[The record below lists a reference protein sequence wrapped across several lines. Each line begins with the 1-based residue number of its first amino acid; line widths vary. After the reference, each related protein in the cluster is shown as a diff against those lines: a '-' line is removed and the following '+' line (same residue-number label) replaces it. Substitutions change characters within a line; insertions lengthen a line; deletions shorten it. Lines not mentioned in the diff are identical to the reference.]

1 MTDHFDKF
9 IKDKLNDYSSPV
21 PDGLWEKIQQGKD
34 ERRFA
39 AWWKNYW
46 LVGVIGFTAL
56 CGGALLWQKNN
67 SNINI
72 TTPSSSTIAK
82 DETVKGNNFGK
93 ATQPRELVDDNK
105 TSINQTSDANLSIT
119 KNINPSN
126 NNINDVSTS
135 DNNTNNFSTN
145 NSSKKDFFTRDKFVQ
160 SRVSF
165 THKSSSHITSANNK
179 TNTAISKNIDSYNS
193 EFRHTLFAT
202 AQQDKNIFYHPLN
215 EQLLNDLK
223 GIHLFG
229 GDDCPS
235 ARGAIKNDIYLEVYA
250 SPDYAKK
257 TTNNSNGNDAFLKRK
272 DSTESM
278 RLSYTAGFRLSKTI
292 GENLLLKA
300 GLQYSQINEKFTY
313 RTENERRLTTVIT
326 IRTVVRSPGDTVM
339 VRDTSTIEQ
348 IGYRVK
354 TTYNRYRSIDV
365 PLILA
370 YEWGNDNF
378 RAAVSGGVI
387 LNLYS
392 WAKGE
397 SLDTSYVPVPF
408 DKNSAQTFKQNIGM
422 GVYASL
428 SLIKRIS
435 DKAELFAEPYARY
448 NISNMTSNKSLY
460 TQRFEVAGLNL
471 GIRYKIN
478 RSGQRYYSR

>member
-1 MTDHFDKF
+1 MSEDFDKF
-9 IKDKLNDYSSPV
+9 IKNKLNDYSSPV

-46 LVGVIGFTAL
+46 LIGLIGFTAL

-67 SNINI
+67 TNINP
-72 TTPSSSTIAK
+72 TAPSSATITK
-82 DETVKGNNFGK
+82 NEIVKPNSRNL
-93 ATQPRELVDDNK
+93 ATQPKDLEENSL
-105 TSINQTSDANLSIT
+105 SQTPGANLSVT
-119 KNINPSN
+119 KNINPSHN
-126 NNINDVSTS
+126 SINDASASYGNTS
-135 DNNTNNFSTN
+135 
-145 NSSKKDFFTRDKFVQ
+145 NSSTKDFFTKDRFFE
-160 SRVSF
+160 SRVVL
-165 THKSSSHITSANNK
+165 TRKSASSIATNNNS
-179 TNTAISKNIDSYNS
+179 NTATSENTDNYNS
-193 EFRHTLFAT
+193 NFKHTLFAT
-202 AQQDKNIFYHPLN
+202 AEQDKNILNHPLN

-229 GDDCPS
+229 GEDCPS
-235 ARGAIKNDIYLEVYA
+235 ARGATKNDIYLEVYA

-272 DSTESM
+272 DSTERM

-292 GENLLLKA
+292 GEHLLLKA

-326 IRTVVRSPGDTVM
+326 IRTVIRSPGDTVM
-339 VRDTSTIEQ
+339 VKDTSTVEQ

-354 TTYNRYRSIDV
+354 TTYNRYRSVDV

-397 SLDTSYVPVPF
+397 SLDTSYVPVSF

-428 SLIKRIS
+428 SLIKRVG

>member
-1 MTDHFDKF
+1 MTEHFDKF
-9 IKDKLNDYSSPV
+9 IKNKLNDYSSPV

-34 ERRFA
+34 ERRFG

-46 LVGVIGFTAL
+46 LIGLIGFTAL
-56 CGGALLWQKNN
+56 CGGALLWQNN
-67 SNINI
+67 NRNVNL
-72 TTPSSSTIAK
+72 TAPSSSTVAK
-82 DETVKGNNFGK
+82 EETVRANSFSK
-93 ATQPRELVDDNK
+93 ATQKNLVDNNK
-105 TSINQTSDANLSIT
+105 TPINQTSDANLSVT
-119 KNINPSN
+119 KNINASHN
-126 NNINDVSTS
+126 SINDASASYGNTS
-135 DNNTNNFSTN
+135 
-145 NSSKKDFFTRDKFVQ
+145 NSPTKDFFTKDRFVE
-160 SRVSF
+160 SRVVL
-165 THKSSSHITSANNK
+165 TRKSASSIATNNNS
-179 TNTAISKNIDSYNS
+179 NTATSENTDNYNS
-193 EFRHTLFAT
+193 GFKRTLFAT
-202 AQQDKNIFYHPLN
+202 AEQDKNILNHPLN

-229 GDDCPS
+229 GEDCPS
-235 ARGAIKNDIYLEVYA
+235 ARGATKNDIYLEVYA

-272 DSTESM
+272 DSTERM

-292 GENLLLKA
+292 GEHLLLKA

-326 IRTVVRSPGDTVM
+326 IRTVIRSPGDTVM
-339 VRDTSTIEQ
+339 VKDTSTVEQ

-354 TTYNRYRSIDV
+354 TTYNRYRSVDV

-397 SLDTSYVPVPF
+397 SLDTSYVPVSF

-428 SLIKRIS
+428 SLIKRVG